1 MSDPVR
7 GVCVHLLALDLG
19 FQIDLAAAQ
28 QLLADSER
36 PRVVRAR
43 RPAPAWFEYEP
54 APLRV
59 SIECEPIEVAGRPC
73 EPVISCV
80 IHEFG
85 AMSLAYRFDASGPL
99 QELPQLT
106 AALYDN
112 ERVYADARLRAARL
126 LEAMRP
132 AVQRPALGELM
143 EDYTVLALRHW
154 GGRRAAEF
162 VAEHA
167 ETIARALQAETG
179 PLSEAAVLR
188 CVESRLSYSPRDLA
202 IIDWNAALLL
212 DEEPDDII
220 TLLAHANV
228 ELLEMRVLDEQ
239 LDGLLER
246 AHVLLGRF
254 GRRRFW
260 AAPQDSKDLRIFAE
274 IQTDG
279 ALLFEGVNNAIKLVG
294 DQYLARVY
302 QLTAERL
309 HLPRWDASVERKLAT
324 AESVYQ
330 KMTDAAATRRLET
343 LEWIIIVLILVSIVV
358 MFVPSGH

>member
-1 MSDPVR
+1 MSDTVR

-28 QLLADSER
+28 RLLADSER
-36 PRVVRAR
+36 PRVVRTR

-59 SIECEPIEVAGRPC
+59 AVEADPIDVAGRPS
-73 EPVISCV
+73 EPLISCV

-85 AMSLAYRFDASGPL
+85 AISLAYRFDAGGAIDD
-99 QELPQLT
+99 LPRLT
-106 AALYDN
+106 SALYDN
-112 ERVYADARLRAARL
+112 DAIHADARLRAGRL
-126 LEAMRP
+126 LDAMRP
-132 AVQRPALGELM
+132 AVQRPALAELM
-143 EDYTVLALRHW
+143 EDYTVLALRAW
-154 GGRRAAEF
+154 GDGSPAD
-162 VAEHA
+162 VASAHA
-167 ETIARALQAETG
+167 EAIARALQAETG
-179 PLSEAAVLR
+179 PLAAPGVQR
-188 CVESRLSYSPRDLA
+188 CLESRLSYSPRDLA
-202 IIDWNAALLL
+202 IIDWNAALLF

-220 TLLAHANV
+220 ALLAHANV
-228 ELLEMRVLDEQ
+228 ELLEMRILDAQ

-246 AHVLLGRF
+246 AHVLLSRF

-260 AAPQDSKDLRIFAE
+260 AAAQDTRDLRMFAE

-302 QLTAERL
+302 QLASERL

-330 KMTDAAATRRLET
+330 KMTDAAATRRLEA
-343 LEWIIIVLILVSIVV
+343 LEWIIIILILISIVIAF
-358 MFVPSGH
+358 MPGH